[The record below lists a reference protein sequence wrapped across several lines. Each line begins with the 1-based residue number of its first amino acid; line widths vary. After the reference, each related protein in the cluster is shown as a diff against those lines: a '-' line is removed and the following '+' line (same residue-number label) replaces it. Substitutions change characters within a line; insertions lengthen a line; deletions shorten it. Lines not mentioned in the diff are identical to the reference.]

1 MNTFNK
7 IKLLIVDDGKPFANS
22 LKDYFSQLDSYDVSG
37 IAYNGLDAL
46 ELISKYQPDVVLLD
60 LVMPY
65 LDGLGVLERAQEQF
79 KNNLPKFILM
89 TAFGQE
95 NITKKAMQL
104 GAVYYILKPFDFPVL
119 DMRIKQLFMRDENDY
134 IPPLPVK
141 TNNLDV
147 EITRII
153 HQMGVPAHVKGYQ
166 YLRDA
171 ILFVTK
177 DANLMG
183 AVTKELYP
191 MVAEKYDTT
200 ASRVE
205 RAIRHAIELAWDRGN
220 VEMMNKYFGY
230 TIDIE
235 RGKPTNSEFIAMIA
249 DKLRIGDKPA

>member
-1 MNTFNK
+1 MNNK
-7 IKLLIVDDGKPFANS
+7 IKILIADDNRSFANS
-22 LKDYFSQLDSYDVSG
+22 LKDYFTQVEGYEVCG
-37 IAYNGLDAL
+37 IALNGMEAL
-46 ELISKYQPDVVLLD
+46 EMMTKAQPDIVLLD

-65 LDGLGVLERAQEQF
+65 LDGLGVLERAQEQLTE
-79 KNNLPKFILM
+79 KAPKFILM

-95 NITKKAMQL
+95 NLTKKALQM
-104 GAVYYILKPFDFPVL
+104 GALYYILKPFDLPVL
-119 DMRIKQLFMRDENDY
+119 DIRIKQLAMHEEEAEY
-134 IPPLPVK
+134 IPPMPNK
-141 TNNLDV
+141 TDNLDV

-171 ILFVTK
+171 IILVTQ
-177 DANLMG
+177 DVNLMG

-220 VEMMNKYFGY
+220 VDMMNKYFGY
-230 TIDIE
+230 TIDID

-249 DKLRIGDKPA
+249 DKLRIGDKLA